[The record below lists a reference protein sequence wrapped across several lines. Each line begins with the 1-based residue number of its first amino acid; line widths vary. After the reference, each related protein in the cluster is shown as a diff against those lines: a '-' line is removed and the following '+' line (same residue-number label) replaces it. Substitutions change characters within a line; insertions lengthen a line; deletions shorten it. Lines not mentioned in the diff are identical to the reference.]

1 MKEENSSIMSDS
13 SGIEAIIRPAVI
25 ADVSG
30 IMAILQPYIDEEI
43 LLPVSFYR
51 LFEQIRYFV
60 VAERDGE
67 VVGCGS
73 LVIVWH
79 DLSEIRSL
87 AIRRGCQ
94 GGGIGGGIVRTLLT
108 EAEALGIGRV
118 FALTY
123 ETEFF
128 GRHGFQVVDRDTLP
142 HKVWKD
148 CAHCARF
155 THCDEI
161 AMAITLIPEG
171 QRLTQTALPKM
182 QQDPTLIMPSPA
194 PSL

>member
-1 MKEENSSIMSDS
+1 MKEKNSSRTSDS
-13 SGIEAIIRPAVI
+13 CGVETIIRPAVI

-30 IMAILQPYIDEEI
+30 IMAIMQPYIDEDI

-67 VVGCGS
+67 LVGCGS

-79 DLSEIRSL
+79 DIAEIRSL
-87 AIRRGCQ
+87 AIQRVCQ
-94 GGGIGGGIVRTLLT
+94 GGGIGRRIVKTLLM
-108 EAEALGIGRV
+108 EAEGLGIGRV

-123 ETEFF
+123 ETDFF
-128 GRHGFQVVDRDTLP
+128 SRNGFQVVDRETLP

-148 CAHCARF
+148 CTHCARF

-171 QRLTQTALPKM
+171 QRPPQNDLPKM